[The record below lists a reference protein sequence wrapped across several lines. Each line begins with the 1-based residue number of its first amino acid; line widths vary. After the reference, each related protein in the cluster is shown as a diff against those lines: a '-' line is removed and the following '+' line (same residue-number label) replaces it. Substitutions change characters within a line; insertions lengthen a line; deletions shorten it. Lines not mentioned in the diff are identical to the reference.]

1 MTPRTGRPAEAAEA
15 ARPAPA
21 RQDTV
26 RQDTANQDTG
36 AGVRG
41 ALGGGLFPA
50 APAALALPWSRRAL
64 AVAAEVVAVVLG
76 AVVLLLRVPGLPAWD
91 TIYAEDYSEF

>member
-26 RQDTANQDTG
+26 RQDRGDTR
-36 AGVRG
+36 AGEERL
-41 ALGGGLFPA
+41 LGDPLRSPAVLIAAAGLAQAGCQRPLVS
-50 APAALALPWSRRAL
+50 PIYRQMLKRHLSSR
-64 AVAAEVVAVVLG
+64 LG
-76 AVVLLLRVPGLPAWD
+76 SHNELVPFDMLKAFRVD
-91 TIYAEDYSEF
+91 